1 MATSKGFMNPLEFQ
15 EQFEQEQEEQPGM
28 GDSLLFEKMVEGTDT
43 SREEIEQYWNI
54 VEPEGY
60 YKSEKAEILDD
71 MYRKSKGY

>member
-1 MATSKGFMNPLEFQ
+1 
-15 EQFEQEQEEQPGM
+15 M

-60 YKSEKAEILDD
+60 YKSEEKEILDD